1 MDDHGDARTEDT
13 EGVGH
18 TESELAELTV
28 RSEALRRRAAA
39 GDGRLAELLL
49 SVERAL
55 EDVREVHHHLVDR
68 DRDVEKVSAL
78 LTAVLRELPQG
89 VLIVGPAGDV
99 QLANRRAQELLDDA
113 AGFATEAVVRAL
125 DGQETRREL
134 AQLERAGETVVV
146 EFASTPVRDAAGG
159 IVAAVLTFEDVTERE
174 VRERVQREF
183 IANAAHE
190 LQTPLSAIVSAVQVL
205 KAGAKDDAT
214 TRDRFLDHIDSAV
227 DRLDRLTRALLVLA
241 RAQTREEAPRHEVI
255 EVGPLLEEVAAAFG
269 PTAVPVTISCPPDTA
284 VIANRSLLE
293 QALVNLGG
301 NALKH
306 SRGPVVL
313 GVRRQDGRVFIDVT
327 DSGPGIPLSE
337 QGRVFE
343 RFYRVPGREDGG
355 FGLGLAIVREAV
367 DALKGE
373 LELDTSPS
381 GTRVSI
387 ALPGAR
393 VRKT

>member
-1 MDDHGDARTEDT
+1 MGRPDDSESAGHDA
-13 EGVGH
+13 
-18 TESELAELTV
+18 ESELAELTV
-28 RSEALRRRAAA
+28 RSEALRQRTAA
-39 GDGRLAELLL
+39 GDGRLADLLV

-55 EDVREVHHHLVDR
+55 DDVREVHHHLIDR

-78 LTAVLRELPQG
+78 LAAVLRELPEA
-89 VLIVGPAGDV
+89 VLIVGPEGEV

-113 AGFATEAVVRAL
+113 DGFATEAVVRAL
-125 DGQETRREL
+125 DGEETRRGRAE
-134 AQLERAGETVVV
+134 LERHGKPVVI
-146 EFASTPVRDAAGG
+146 EFASTPVRDAGGG
-159 IVAAVLTFEDVTERE
+159 IVAAVLTFQDITARE

-190 LQTPLSAIVSAVQVL
+190 LQTPLAAIVSAIQVL

-214 TRDRFLDHIDSAV
+214 TRDRFLDHIDHAV

-241 RAQTREEAPRHEVI
+241 RAQTQEEAPRHELI
-255 EVGPLLEEVAAAFG
+255 ELRPFLEEVASALRPA
-269 PTAVPVTISCPPDTA
+269 AVPVTISCPPDAA

-306 SRGPVVL
+306 SRGPVTL
-313 GVRRQDGRVFIDVT
+313 GVRRQDSRVFIDVT
-327 DSGPGIPLSE
+327 DSGPGIPLAE
-337 QGRVFE
+337 QSRVFE
-343 RFYRVPGREDGG
+343 RFYRIAGREDDG

-367 DALKGE
+367 DALNGG